1 MSQSVK
7 INVEIIFVQ
16 QVTVYIKWNY
26 SYNMSADFSKM
37 KPLAKWNHKKI
48 PKWKL

>member
-7 INVEIIFVQ
+7 MNVEIISVQ
-16 QVTVYIKWNY
+16 QVTICIKWNY

-37 KPLAKWNHKKI
+37 KPLAKWNQEKI
-48 PKWKL
+48 QKWKL